1 MDGGGIVNI
10 DTGVISVVLA
20 VATFILGRLSNANK
34 KGETDG
40 ELKADIKHIKETQL
54 ELKDDIRLYGEN
66 YTEVRAELEKIK
78 GRLAKLEEIVN
89 IYHGKGI
96 V

>member
-1 MDGGGIVNI
+1 MNI

-54 ELKDDIRLYGEN
+54 ELKEDIRLYGEN

-89 IYHGKGI
+89 IYHGKGL

>member
-1 MDGGGIVNI
+1 MNI

-89 IYHGKGI
+89 IHHGKGI

>member
-1 MDGGGIVNI
+1 MNI

-40 ELKADIKHIKETQL
+40 EMKSDVKYIKNSIEKQDAKLDGIVANYEDVKL
-54 ELKDDIRLYGEN
+54 EIERL
-66 YTEVRAELEKIK
+66 K
-78 GRLAKLEEIVN
+78 GRIKNLEQKVDFL
-89 IYHGKGI
+89 HGEGGQ

>member
-1 MDGGGIVNI
+1 MNI

-78 GRLAKLEEIVN
+78 GRVSKLEEIIK
-89 IYHGKGI
+89 IYHGE

>member
-1 MDGGGIVNI
+1 VNL
-10 DTGVISVVLA
+10 DTGVISVVLG

-54 ELKDDIRLYGEN
+54 ELKEDIRLYGEN

>member
-1 MDGGGIVNI
+1 MNI

-78 GRLAKLEEIVN
+78 CRLAKLEEIVN

>member
-1 MDGGGIVNI
+1 MNI

-40 ELKADIKHIKETQL
+40 ELKADIKNIKETQM

>member
-10 DTGVISVVLA
+10 DTGVVSVVLA

-40 ELKADIKHIKETQL
+40 EMKADIKHIKETQL
-54 ELKDDIRLYGEN
+54 ELKEDIRLYGEN

>member
-1 MDGGGIVNI
+1 MNI

-54 ELKDDIRLYGEN
+54 ELKEDIRLYGEN

>member
-1 MDGGGIVNI
+1 MNI
-10 DTGVISVVLA
+10 DTGVVSVVLA

-54 ELKDDIRLYGEN
+54 ELKEDIRLYGEN

>member
-1 MDGGGIVNI
+1 MNI

-40 ELKADIKHIKETQL
+40 ELKADIKHIKETQM

>member
-1 MDGGGIVNI
+1 MNI
-10 DTGVISVVLA
+10 DTGVVSVVLA

>member
-54 ELKDDIRLYGEN
+54 ELKEDIRLYGEN

>member
-1 MDGGGIVNI
+1 MNI
-10 DTGVISVVLA
+10 DTGIISVVLA

-40 ELKADIKHIKETQL
+40 ELKADIKHIKETQM

>member
-1 MDGGGIVNI
+1 MNL

-89 IYHGKGI
+89 IYHGKGT

>member
-1 MDGGGIVNI
+1 MNI

-78 GRLAKLEEIVN
+78 GRLVKLEEIVN

>member
-1 MDGGGIVNI
+1 MNL

>member
-1 MDGGGIVNI
+1 MNI

-20 VATFILGRLSNANK
+20 VATFILGRLSNASK

-54 ELKDDIRLYGEN
+54 ELKEDIRLYGEN

-89 IYHGKGI
+89 IYHGKGM

>member
-1 MDGGGIVNI
+1 MNI
-10 DTGVISVVLA
+10 DTGVVSVVLA

-40 ELKADIKHIKETQL
+40 EMKADIKHIKETQL
-54 ELKDDIRLYGEN
+54 ELKEDIRLYGEN

>member
-1 MDGGGIVNI
+1 MNI

>member
-1 MDGGGIVNI
+1 VDGGGIVNI

-40 ELKADIKHIKETQL
+40 ELKADIKHIKETQM